1 LPARAPSRE
10 SAFVRARPDPIP
22 LAAWLPV
29 ALTFATLAQTVV
41 GFAPLRPLT
50 LALLVVW
57 LAVVLRATRPTERAF
72 LGAAAASAA
81 LLAATSPAWP
91 TLLGTALDRTTTF
104 VALLTSLGLLRDA
117 ARTSRAVRRCGNWL
131 IRQSPT
137 WRFAAIA
144 AGGHGFGIALNMGAV
159 TLLGTMI
166 RRSNT
171 LAAAGGDAE
180 IVRIREERM
189 NVALLQGFFSMLAWS
204 PMAISIAYTLSMIP
218 QVRWFDI
225 GPTAAALSLAFL
237 ATGWA
242 VDRIKWPPSRRRSIP
257 QPGPRPPARH
267 ALPMLGIIV
276 GLVAVV
282 LGAKAALGLGMVEA
296 IAWFAGLFAALWLVA
311 QNLRLGPAAAV
322 AGAARRLRRHA
333 ARHVTETRGE
343 QIVMGAAAFLGVT
356 LAALL
361 TDMGASRWLDALSP
375 PGAPLALAIVLF
387 VIVGAQFGVV
397 AFVTSAVAG
406 GAVMG
411 MATLPMT
418 PFDLVIALQVG
429 WALSS
434 TLSAWS
440 GGTMLLARILG
451 RDPSVFRAWNLPWA
465 AACFALYA
473 VYAFATI

>member
-1 LPARAPSRE
+1 LPAPAAARQSTR
-10 SAFVRARPDPIP
+10 VRARTDPIP

-29 ALTFATLAQTVV
+29 ALTFATLAQSVV

-72 LGAAAASAA
+72 LAAAAASAA
-81 LLAATSPAWP
+81 LLAATSPGGPA
-91 TLLGTALDRTTTF
+91 LLGTALDRATTF

-180 IVRIREERM
+180 VVKIREERM

-225 GPTAAALSLAFL
+225 GPTAGALALVFL

-242 VDRIKWPPSRRRSIP
+242 LDRIKWPPSRRRSIP
-257 QPGPRPPARH
+257 QPGPKPPARH

-276 GLVAVV
+276 GLVGTV
-282 LGAKAALGLGMVEA
+282 LGAKAAFGMGMVEA
-296 IAWFAGLFAALWLVA
+296 IAWFAGLFAAAWLFA
-311 QNLRLGPAAAV
+311 QHLRLGPARAL
-322 AGAARRLRRHA
+322 AGAVRRLRRHA
-333 ARHVTETRGE
+333 ARHVPETRGE

-356 LAALL
+356 LSALL
-361 TDMGASRWLDALSP
+361 ADLGVSRWLDAWSP
-375 PGAPLALAIVLF
+375 PGAALALAIVLF
-387 VIVGAQFGVV
+387 VIVGSQFGVV
-397 AFVTSAVAG
+397 ALVTSAVVG

-411 MATLPMT
+411 MTVLPMT

-429 WALSS
+429 WAMSA

-440 GGTMLLARILG
+440 GGTMLLARILD
-451 RDPSVFRAWNLPWA
+451 RDPSVFRTWNLPWA
-465 AACFALYA
+465 AACFAIYA